1 MPAGMPSLLH
11 DVEIDWGWSKLTSEE
26 RAIARKHEA
35 LLRSD
40 RKSHNVIT
48 AEQALEAAA
57 RDLPER
63 LIRMRA
69 IDDHHTYYW
78 QTVEGEVYPGHEFDE
93 AGMFPDE
100 LTAEDFHAA
109 GVTIVMTPIAV
120 PDSIAKEATTRAS
133 TLSEAVQDA
142 WRDAGDEVPAGFR
155 SPPGP
160 RHIHSVYLPVDVWA
174 QLHDRAKTEERSV
187 SYLVQRALTAAYEL
201 PVE

>member
-1 MPAGMPSLLH
+1 MPSFLH

-35 LLRSD
+35 LLASD
-40 RKSHNVIT
+40 RKSHNPIT

-57 RDLPER
+57 RDLPGR

-78 QTVEGEVYPGHEFDE
+78 QV
-93 AGMFPDE
+93 
-100 LTAEDFHAA
+100 

-155 SPPGP
+155 SPSGP
-160 RHIHSVYLPVDVWA
+160 RRVHSVYLPVDVWA
-174 QLHDRAKTEERSV
+174 QLHDRAKTEERTV